1 MLLLSNTIRGCHTS
15 IVFCVATD
23 RDAVMDDQ
31 SSFQVHANV
40 VRREF
45 YAEPTTDRSNLQ
57 FFTTLSHGW
66 RTNWSRSSIT
76 ERNHG
81 CSPQT
86 LQRLQILVGLR
97 SLWMH
102 GKVILALLS
111 FSVFLNL
118 LWTSIWILSKIKF
131 VPSSYPM
138 SFLLPWKAEN

>member
-1 MLLLSNTIRGCHTS
+1 MIVVGILVRCYFLRKNAKDQAMFLSSNTVRGCHTS
-15 IVFCVATD
+15 IAFCVATD
-23 RDAVMDDQ
+23 RYVIMDDQ

-97 SLWMH
+97 SL
-102 GKVILALLS
+102 
-111 FSVFLNL
+111 
-118 LWTSIWILSKIKF
+118 
-131 VPSSYPM
+131 
-138 SFLLPWKAEN
+138 